1 MHIDLRMYIGKA
13 VHVVIDRPLGSIH
26 PRHHDIHYSVNYGY
40 IPGTISGDGQPI
52 DVYVLGVDTPLQ
64 EWQGVVIGVIQRAN
78 DNEDKLVAAPT
89 GMAFSAEQI
98 RAQVQFQ
105 ERFFES
111 TIITERM

>member
-1 MHIDLRMYIGKA
+1 MRTDLRIYIGKT

-26 PRHHDIHYSVNYGY
+26 PQHHDIHYSVNYGY

-52 DVYVLGVDTPLQ
+52 DVYVLGVDAPLQ

-78 DNEDKLVAAPT
+78 DNEDKLVAAPAGIT
-89 GMAFSAEQI
+89 FSVEQI
-98 RAQVQFQ
+98 SVQVKFQ

-111 TIITERM
+111 TIITERL